1 MQSVALAA
9 DLHLQLG
16 DPSLQSE
23 QLLLQGRLLALEGGD
38 LLLDAAVLRLL
49 EVEMPLPA

>member
-16 DPSLQSE
+16 DPTLKAE
-23 QLLLQGRLLALEGGD
+23 QLLLKSSLFALQ
-38 LLLDAAVLRLL
+38 
-49 EVEMPLPA
+49 